1 MRPHSSCI
9 QRIMTNNQE
18 EKKFRPNELKQYILA
33 ALGIGVV
40 LGGSIFITPNFPI
53 VLGGILKIIEEFRGI
68 KIPKEKAKRVLKQLE
83 KKKLIHIERKGE
95 EIFVTVKN
103 KDDISILKYSL
114 REVLSLKKK
123 KKWQGKWFLV
133 VFDVPEEE
141 RIKRNYLRGLL
152 REIGFYPY
160 NQSVYVFPYECEKE
174 IGLIKKIVEGG
185 KYISYIIAEKLE
197 RESQLKT
204 YFGLYS

>member
-1 MRPHSSCI
+1 MKK
-9 QRIMTNNQE
+9 E
-18 EKKFRPNELKQYILA
+18 VKKFKPNEVTQYILA

-68 KIPKEKAKRVLKQLE
+68 KIPKKKMMRTLRKLE
-83 KKKLIHIERKGE
+83 ERKLISLERKGDE
-95 EIFVTVKN
+95 VYVTVKDKN
-103 KDDISILKYSL
+103 NLQILKYSL
-114 REVLSLKKK
+114 REVLNLKKK

-141 RIKRNYLRGLL
+141 RIKRNYLRKFLK
-152 REIGFYPY
+152 EIGFYPY

-174 IGLIKKIVEGG
+174 ISLIKKIVEGG
-185 KYISYIIAEKLE
+185 KYINYIIAERLE

-204 YFGLYS
+204 YFGLYD

>member
-1 MRPHSSCI
+1 MRPHESCML
-9 QRIMTNNQE
+9 RIMTNNQK
-18 EKKFRPNELKQYILA
+18 EKKFKPNELKQYILA
-33 ALGIGVV
+33 ALGIGLV

-53 VLGGILKIIEEFRGI
+53 VLGGILKIIEEFKGI

-83 KKKLIHIERKGE
+83 KKKLIQIERKGE
-95 EIFVTVKN
+95 EISVTVKN
-103 KDDISILKYSL
+103 KDDVSILKYSL
-114 REVLSLKKK
+114 REVLNLKKK
-123 KKWQGKWFLV
+123 KKWQGKWFIV

-141 RIKRNYLRGLL
+141 RNKRNYLRSFLK
-152 REIGFYPY
+152 EISFYPY

>member
-1 MRPHSSCI
+1 
-9 QRIMTNNQE
+9 MTNNQG

-33 ALGIGVV
+33 ALGISLV

-53 VLGGILKIIEEFRGI
+53 ILGGILKIIEEFKGI

-103 KDDISILKYSL
+103 KDDVSILKYSL
-114 REVLSLKKK
+114 RELLALKKK
-123 KKWQGKWFLV
+123 KKWQGKWFIV

-141 RIKRNYLRGLL
+141 RNKRNYLRSFLK
-152 REIGFYPY
+152 EIGFYPY

-185 KYISYIIAEKLE
+185 KYMSYIVAEKLE